1 MNFLFESCK
10 SSYQNAL
17 FKVLIFFLL
26 VARSSIICYLGKL
39 CFALSC
45 LPITALKMMFVFF
58 WSEMF
63 KWFLNETHGFERSFI
78 YELLS
83 TGALIS
89 LMHVVALRVSVSM
102 SLPAKITHK
111 LTYNDF
117 ISRFVSCKISDSFN
131 VNAFLKLFFLK
142 LFLITKSKFYCCVL
156 GTCIFLGYFPV
167 RKNVVFKC
175 CFDEIQDLIDPFSDY
190 VN

>member
-1 MNFLFESCK
+1 MQKFLSKRSFQGTNFFPIGCQILNHLLFWK
-10 SSYQNAL
+10 TL
-17 FKVLIFFLL
+17 FCTELF
-26 VARSSIICYLGKL
+26 ANNSIEND
-39 CFALSC
+39 
-45 LPITALKMMFVFF
+45 VRFF

-78 YELLS
+78 HELLS

-89 LMHVVALRVSVSM
+89 LMHVVALRVSVPM
-102 SLPAKITHK
+102 SLPANITHK

-175 CFDEIQDLIDPFSDY
+175 CFDEIQDLIDLFSDY